1 MFFDSHAHYDDKK
14 FKKDLDAIMK
24 KIKEAGVD
32 YVVNV
37 GADVDTSLK
46 SLELADQYDF
56 IYASVGVHPHDVKD
70 LMEEDIEKLYGMAA
84 THDKVVAFGEI
95 GLDYHYD
102 YSPRELQKEWFVEQI
117 ELAKELELPIIVHS
131 REASQDTYNILKDYK
146 GNMFGGVIHC
156 FSGSAELAK
165 EYVKDDYYIGIGGVI
180 TFPNAKKTIEVVK
193 EIPLDYLLIETD
205 CPYLAPVP
213 HRGQRNDSSNLKF
226 IAEKI
231 AELKGV
237 SLEEVAEKT
246 MANAKKLYGI
256 Q

>member
-14 FKKDLDAIMK
+14 FDKDRKAIIS
-24 KIKEAGVD
+24 KIRKAGVD

-37 GADVDTSLK
+37 GADLDTSLK
-46 SLELADQYDF
+46 SIDLADEYDF
-56 IYASVGVHPHDVKD
+56 IYAAVGVHPHDVKE
-70 LMEEDIEKLYGMAA
+70 LMEEDIEKLYGMAN
-84 THDKVVAFGEI
+84 HEKVVAYGEI

-102 YSPRELQKEWFVEQI
+102 YSPRELQKEWFIEQI

-131 REASQDTYNILKDYK
+131 REASKDTFDILKDYK
-146 GNMFGGVIHC
+146 ANLFGGVIHC

-180 TFPNAKKTIEVVK
+180 TFANAKKTIEVVK
-193 EIPLDYLLIETD
+193 EIPLDHLLIETD

-213 HRGQRNDSSNLKF
+213 NRGQRNDSSNLKY